1 MTETGPI
8 DNEFLLIAI
17 EIGLQAFEMAVITA
31 DPSMKGAQ
39 ALSTLKMELRSIYGQ
54 ILQTKPTERTR
65 RDVEKL
71 IREFLDSNKDKYP
84 VRYDMVPTLVDGVC
98 KLFNI
103 DK

>member
-31 DPSMKGAQ
+31 DPSMRGSQ
-39 ALSTLKMELRSIYGQ
+39 ALSALKMELRSIYVQ
-54 ILQTKPTERTR
+54 ILQTKPAERTR

-71 IREFLDSNKDKYP
+71 VRDFLDNNKDRYP
-84 VRYDMVPTLVDGVC
+84 VRYEMLPTLVDGVC
-98 KLFNI
+98 DLFSI